1 MYNFL
6 GSLPSF
12 LFFFSRQCFSVVYL
26 GSFFMTMLEH
36 HDQSNLLK
44 KKCLTGF
51 TVSKGQSSWSWSRGA
66 VAEQLRIQNLKQRQ
80 TGHTGIFF
88 FSPRHQSPAPSDAS
102 SHKALF
108 HFHQLRS
115 SYSNSFVSRSH
126 PEHKA
131 CAHHFPRVPCAAPSS
146 PHSSRLWLPFLSC
159 GPRGMCSLTGRAW
172 PLPLRDACESR
183 SS

>member
-51 TVSKGQSSWSWSRGA
+51 TVSKGQSSWSWSRGM

-88 FSPRHQSPAPSDAS
+88 FQTSKPRPPVTPLHTRLYFISTNWEAHIQTALCPVLIQSTN
-102 SHKALF
+102 HVRTIF
-108 HFHQLRS
+108 
-115 SYSNSFVSRSH
+115 
-126 PEHKA
+126 PE
-131 CAHHFPRVPCAAPSS
+131 FPVLPLAAPTPADSG
-146 PHSSRLWLPFLSC
+146 FLSFPVVPGEC
-159 GPRGMCSLTGRAW
+159 AV
-172 PLPLRDACESR
+172 
-183 SS
+183 